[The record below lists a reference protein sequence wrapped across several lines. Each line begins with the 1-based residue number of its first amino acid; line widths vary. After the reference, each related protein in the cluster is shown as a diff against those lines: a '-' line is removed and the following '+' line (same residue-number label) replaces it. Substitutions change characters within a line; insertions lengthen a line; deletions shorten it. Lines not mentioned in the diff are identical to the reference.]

1 MKSVA
6 LELQRLRTTVTQTGV
21 IVINLILMT
30 DYFYE
35 IRRKES
41 STSQNSRHAVEHAI
55 KNCFKEISLPS
66 ANR

>member
-21 IVINLILMT
+21 IMINLMT

-41 STSQNSRHAVEHAI
+41 STSQNSHHAMEHAI
-55 KNCFKEISLPS
+55 KNCFKEISFSS

>member
-21 IVINLILMT
+21 IVINLMT

-41 STSQNSRHAVEHAI
+41 LTSQNSRHAEEHAI
-55 KNCFKEISLPS
+55 KNCFKEISLSS

>member
-21 IVINLILMT
+21 IVINLMT

-35 IRRKES
+35 IRRNES

-55 KNCFKEISLPS
+55 KNCFKEISLSS